1 MALLSGGCSSGAV
14 VSIKPVQSRQSLT
27 LSFPRACYVRDQSGE
42 DQIILQNSPIDEPP
56 TVTAGQPLPPVS
68 APPLWQVLV
77 IQLHWRTSVA
87 GRRDS
92 LVADNAVLHWY
103 VYGKPDERGTAVIH
117 YMGTGAVSVAT
128 DHDGA
133 SVTIHNAELRKIDQF
148 GDLRDPLVDFRINS
162 RFRAADDPQH
172 AKQILDDLD
181 NAIHEAKRHGPATT
195 VP

>member
-1 MALLSGGCSSGAV
+1 V
-14 VSIKPVQSRQSLT
+14 VSIKPVQSRQTLT

-42 DQIILQNSPIDEPP
+42 DQIMLQSSPIDEPLA
-56 TVTAGQPLPPVS
+56 VTAGQPLPPIS

-77 IQLHWRTSVA
+77 IQLHWRTSIA

-103 VYGKPDERGTAVIH
+103 VYGKPNPYGTAVIH

-128 DHDGA
+128 DNEGA
-133 SVTIHNAELRKIDQF
+133 SVTIHNAELHKVDQF

-162 RFRAADDPQH
+162 HFRAVDDLQH

-181 NAIHEAKRHGPATT
+181 SAIQEAKRHGPATT